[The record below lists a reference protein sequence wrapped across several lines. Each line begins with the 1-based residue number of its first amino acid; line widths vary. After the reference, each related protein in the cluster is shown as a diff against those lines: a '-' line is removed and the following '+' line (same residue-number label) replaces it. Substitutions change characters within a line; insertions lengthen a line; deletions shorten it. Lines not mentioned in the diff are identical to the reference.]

1 MKKTITT
8 VKKKA
13 NKVLTGFTPQVRS
26 RHPSHSV
33 FRGTLGYF
41 PVRSVIR
48 LGSTTELANDG
59 KRRIE
64 INTPKAIGNSASK
77 LKMKNCFRDNDVKTA
92 VWYTYA
98 GNPNGVNL
106 FLLSG
111 KAGANKTGVQISNLN
126 YPIIAKGIFGSRGR
140 ANTKLDTQQ
149 ALTQWL
155 KGKDTSNYIF
165 EEYFDGSRE
174 YRFHVST
181 LGVFL
186 TWRKL
191 RRNDTP
197 DDQRWFFNNQTCNW
211 VGEDNELYNKPATY
225 KQICDECLKAL
236 NAVGLD
242 VGACDV
248 RVSKKGDFKIIEINS
263 APSMAEKTTI
273 AYKAEFKKLITNKI
287 NN

>member
-1 MKKTITT
+1 MINKL
-8 VKKKA
+8 KKKVEIK
-13 NKVLTGFTPQVRS
+13 NGFIPSIRS
-26 RHPSHSV
+26 RHSSHSV

-41 PVRSVIR
+41 PIRSVIR

-64 INTPKAIGNSASK
+64 INTTKAIGNSASK
-77 LKMKNCFRDNDVKTA
+77 LKMKNCFAELNVKTA
-92 VWYTYA
+92 GWYTY
-98 GNPNGVNL
+98 N
-106 FLLSG
+106 G
-111 KAGANKTGVQISNLN
+111 KAFLCKTQGKKAVFSIEELQF
-126 YPIIAKGIFGSRGR
+126 PIIAKSLYGSRGR
-140 ANTKLDTQQ
+140 GNTKLDTQQ

-155 KGKDTSNYIF
+155 KGKDTANYIF

-211 VGEDNELYNKPATY
+211 VGEDHELYNKPVTY
-225 KQICDECLKAL
+225 KEICAECLKAL
-236 NAVGLD
+236 NSVGLD

-248 RVSKKGDFKIIEINS
+248 RVTKKGDFKIIEINS

>member
-1 MKKTITT
+1 MKKITTT

-48 LGSTTELANDG
+48 LGSTTELLNDG

-64 INTPKAIGNSASK
+64 INTIKAIVNSASK
-77 LKMKNCFRDNDVKTA
+77 LRMKRCFTENNVKTA
-92 VWYTYA
+92 VWYTYESKNFVRHEHNKINVA
-98 GNPNGVNL
+98 VN
-106 FLLSG
+106 
-111 KAGANKTGVQISNLN
+111 ISDLN

-155 KGKDTSNYIF
+155 RGKDTDNYIF
-165 EEYFDGSRE
+165 EEYFDGARE

-181 LGVFL
+181 FGVFL

-197 DDQRWFFNNQTCNW
+197 NDQRWFFNNQTCNW
-211 VGEDNELYNKPATY
+211 VGEDNELYNKPVTY
-225 KQICDECLKAL
+225 KEICNECLKAL
-236 NAVGLD
+236 NSVGLD

>member
-33 FRGTLGYF
+33 FRGTLGHF

-77 LKMKNCFRDNDVKTA
+77 LKMKNCFKDNDVKTA
-92 VWYTYA
+92 VWYTY
-98 GNPNGVNL
+98 
-106 FLLSG
+106 
-111 KAGANKTGVQISNLN
+111 KAQSFIKHEHNKIDVATLISNLN

>member
-1 MKKTITT
+1 MKK
-8 VKKKA
+8 VKKSIG
-13 NKVLTGFTPQVRS
+13 KVLAGFTPQVRS

-33 FRGTLGYF
+33 FRGTLGHF

-64 INTPKAIGNSASK
+64 INTPKAISNSASK
-77 LKMKNCFRDNDVKTA
+77 LKMKRCFAADEVKTA

-98 GNPNGVNL
+98 GDNFFYEEGNKGNGTL
-106 FLLSG
+106 AIHALS
-111 KAGANKTGVQISNLN
+111 

-155 KGKDTSNYIF
+155 KGKDTNNYIF

-197 DDQRWFFNNQTCNW
+197 NDQRWFFNNQTCNW
-211 VGEDNELYNKPATY
+211 VGEDNELYNKPVTY